1 MATGG
6 DDGTRTGAGSGR
18 LWRQAIGFGLLAGTL
33 TGFAL
38 IGLIAAP
45 LFLWAKATE
54 PELGLQRPF
63 VRDWLR
69 AAPFLGLAAFVL
81 TAVLSARWRLR
92 EARNEGSGTE
102 PQ

>member
-1 MATGG
+1 MTGM
-6 DDGTRTGAGSGR
+6 DERR
-18 LWRQAIGFGLLAGTL
+18 CLLAGAL
-33 TGFAL
+33 AGFAL

-63 VRDWLR
+63 VRDGLR
-69 AAPFLGLAAFVL
+69 AAPFLGLAAFAL

-92 EARNEGSGTE
+92 GAEHEGPGGQPE
-102 PQ
+102 